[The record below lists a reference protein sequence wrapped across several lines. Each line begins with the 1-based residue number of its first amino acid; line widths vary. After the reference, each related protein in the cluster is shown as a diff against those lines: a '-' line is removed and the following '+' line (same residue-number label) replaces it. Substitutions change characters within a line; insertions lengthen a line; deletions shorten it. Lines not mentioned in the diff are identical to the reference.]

1 MATFDLNSVTPEPAT
16 WQTSTADNP
25 AVAWLQASFDAK
37 EARQVNVPAS
47 QARAVVNMLYG
58 ASRVTGLGV
67 SIRIKVGKD
76 EFSTST
82 ELWKEIEKLK
92 ERAVTVKFRGK
103 TKTDRPRT
111 ATVPTPGASDSV

>member
-1 MATFDLNSVTPEPAT
+1 MATFDLSSVSPEPAT

-25 AVAWLQASFDAK
+25 AVAWLQGSFDSK

-82 ELWKEIEKLK
+82 ELWKEIEKMK
-92 ERAVTVKFRGK
+92 DRAVTVKFRGK
-103 TKTDRPRT
+103 VKTDRPRT
-111 ATVPTPGASDSV
+111 ASVPIPDENV